1 VISLLYYRHV
11 ELQIGLCQYKHNQK
25 LKAMLLEN
33 DKEIM
38 TLKSEENSEESVA
51 GKERCNV

>member
-1 VISLLYYRHV
+1 
-11 ELQIGLCQYKHNQK
+11 
-25 LKAMLLEN
+25 LEN

-51 GKERCNV
+51 GKERCNVWSMVMYVCDCGQGLDWWIDLLTIDRL